1 MAYKG
6 EAILDSFAEGNI
18 LLIPLLPS
26 HFNHKRFCSFRVA
39 RIKSEEVV
47 GERRHTCSKYFDRL
61 KYGIKEGFGAGAIK
75 QRAGKTAGWTAS
87 QISSCLFC
95 LPRRICLSRRSGHLV
110 KFRPYDSE

>member
-39 RIKSEEVV
+39 RIKSEEVI
-47 GERRHTCSKYFDRL
+47 GE
-61 KYGIKEGFGAGAIK
+61 
-75 QRAGKTAGWTAS
+75 
-87 QISSCLFC
+87 
-95 LPRRICLSRRSGHLV
+95 
-110 KFRPYDSE
+110 